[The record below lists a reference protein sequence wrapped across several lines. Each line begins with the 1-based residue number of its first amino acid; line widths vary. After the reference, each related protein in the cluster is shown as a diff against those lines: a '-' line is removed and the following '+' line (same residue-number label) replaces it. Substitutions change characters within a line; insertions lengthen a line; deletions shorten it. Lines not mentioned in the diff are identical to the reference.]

1 MELLTDL
8 FFYHHKSPI
17 NTLVKEI
24 SDKQNSKLNE
34 IKKVKTA
41 TLNNILEKT
50 NINRIDLLTIDVEGN
65 ELKVLKGLNFD
76 KFLPKLIIVEYLD
89 INSQKWEIPYNNI
102 ENIMKSEIYNFI
114 ISKNY
119 KFVNWVNG
127 DLVFVSKKF
136 KV

>member
-1 MELLTDL
+1 M
-8 FFYHHKSPI
+8 YGSI
-17 NTLVKEI
+17 
-24 SDKQNSKLNE
+24 E
-34 IKKVKTA
+34 IKKVRTT

-50 NINRIDLLTIDVEGN
+50 NINRVDLLTIDVEGN